1 MQKTNQLSKTT
12 GDETLSEGA
21 ARIAESAGDVVKDTV
36 DFAKEKVERVRDLT
50 EGKAEEL
57 VGWIKERPITSVLI
71 GVAVGYLLGKF
82 SRR

>member
-1 MQKTNQLSKTT
+1 MQKVNPSSKT
-12 GDETLSEGA
+12 GDESLTEGA

-36 DFAKEKVERVRDLT
+36 GFAKEKVERVRDLT
-50 EGKAEEL
+50 EEKAEE
-57 VGWIKERPITSVLI
+57 VVAWIKHRPITSVLI